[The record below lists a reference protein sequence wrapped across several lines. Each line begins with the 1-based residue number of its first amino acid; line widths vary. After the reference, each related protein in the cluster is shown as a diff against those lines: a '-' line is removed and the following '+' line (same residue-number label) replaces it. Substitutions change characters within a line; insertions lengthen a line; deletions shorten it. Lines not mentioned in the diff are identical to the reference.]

1 MPPAGHHGEARIDRA
16 RIQGF
21 LVAVEERLAGPATLL
36 LVGECSLVLE
46 GWREW
51 TDRIVYAA
59 SPVDVVAISGAV
71 ALAVEGS
78 GCEVEHEHPGEVV
91 PLPPGFEERARPTG
105 AWRPGPPPGEERL
118 RVVHFDPVSVA
129 FRLVAR
135 GDEPDYHVVLAML
148 EQGWLTFPEMDD
160 RLAEL
165 LPRFSR
171 QTIQQDPAEFRRK
184 YKGLRQMWGARSAP
198 ASHAPR

>member
-21 LVAVEERLAGPATLL
+21 LVAVEERLAGPATVL
-36 LVGECSLVLE
+36 LVGESSLVLE
-46 GWREW
+46 GWRDW

-59 SPVDVVAISGAV
+59 SPAEAVAISGAV

-78 GCEVEHEHPGEVV
+78 DLVVDREHPADVV
-91 PLPPGFEERARPTG
+91 PLPPGSEERTRPARS
-105 AWRPGPPPGEERL
+105 WRAEPPPDGERL
-118 RVVHFDPVSVA
+118 RVLHFDPVSVA

-148 EQGWLTFPEMDD
+148 EQGWLTFPEMDGL
-160 RLAEL
+160 LAEL

-198 ASHAPR
+198 APRAAR